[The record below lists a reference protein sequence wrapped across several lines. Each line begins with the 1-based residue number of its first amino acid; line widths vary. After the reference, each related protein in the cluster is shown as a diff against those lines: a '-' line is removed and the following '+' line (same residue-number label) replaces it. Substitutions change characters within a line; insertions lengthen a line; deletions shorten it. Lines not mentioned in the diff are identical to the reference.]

1 VALEGVSF
9 DLRKGEI
16 LGLVGESGSGKT
28 TLGRC
33 VQRLIEP
40 SSGEIIFAGR
50 KLRELTGPE
59 LRAIRR
65 RIAFVFQDPYA
76 SLNPRL
82 TVGRIIGEPMEIHA
96 LGGTR
101 GNRASRIQSLLAEV
115 GLPADAGSRYPHQ
128 FSGGQRQRI
137 GIARALAADPDLIIA
152 DEPVS
157 ALDVSVQ
164 AQILNLLAELR
175 ERRGLAMLF
184 ISHDLEVVRYLC
196 DRVAVLYRGHIVET
210 GSTEAVIC
218 RPQDPY
224 TRALIA
230 AVPRRRVAPAARL

>member
-1 VALEGVSF
+1 MLLSVRGLSKQFHVRRGLFGASARHVALEGVSF
-9 DLRKGEI
+9 DLREGEI

-82 TVGRIIGEPMEIHA
+82 TVGRIIGEPLEIHA

-101 GNRASRIQSLLAEV
+101 GNRASRIKSLLAEV
-115 GLPADAGSRYPHQ
+115 GLPTDAGSRYPHQ

-152 DEPVS
+152 DEPIS
-157 ALDVSVQ
+157 ALDVSIQ
-164 AQILNLLAELR
+164 AQIMNLMERLQR
-175 ERRGLAMLF
+175 ERDLTYLF
-184 ISHDLEVVRYLC
+184 ISHDLRAIRHVS
-196 DRVAVLYRGHIVET
+196 DRVAVMYLGRLVE
-210 GSTEAVIC
+210 
-218 RPQDPY
+218 
-224 TRALIA
+224 IA
-230 AVPRRRVAPAARL
+230 